1 MSSSSDYSFVFQCSY
16 FFLLS
21 AHNNNNSM
29 SFLRVLMRASLVADM
44 SIERMD
50 WKFQDEGENYIIT
63 PRVYKN
69 IKTLRRVFQ
78 ANMSVHLS
86 TRLQPLMEEELLLK
100 MP

>member
-1 MSSSSDYSFVFQCSY
+1 MHD
-16 FFLLS
+16 
-21 AHNNNNSM
+21 NSM
-29 SFLRVLMRASLVADM
+29 SFLRVLMWASLVADM

-86 TRLQPLMEEELLLK
+86 TRLQPLIEEELLK

>member
-1 MSSSSDYSFVFQCSY
+1 MHD
-16 FFLLS
+16 
-21 AHNNNNSM
+21 NNNSM

>member
-1 MSSSSDYSFVFQCSY
+1 MHD
-16 FFLLS
+16 
-21 AHNNNNSM
+21 NSM

>member
-1 MSSSSDYSFVFQCSY
+1 MHD
-16 FFLLS
+16 
-21 AHNNNNSM
+21 NSM

-86 TRLQPLMEEELLLK
+86 TRLQPLIEEELLK